1 MNAKMKFREMYIAKS
16 TFNNLLNNKES
27 ILYDDKGNLK
37 PYEKIDNAYLIK
49 DLEINVDKIV
59 IG

>member
-1 MNAKMKFREMYIAKS
+1 MKFREMYIAKS
-16 TFNNLLNNKES
+16 TFDNLLNNKQS
-27 ILYDDKGNLK
+27 ILYDNKGNLK